1 MVMALER
8 WEAALKYLVKRLV
21 MIRKLLSGNDDFEK
35 LCVKAG
41 LTRIFRSI
49 LPFIAF

>member
-8 WEAALKYLVKRLV
+8 WEVVLEYLVKRFV
-21 MIRKLLSGNDDFEK
+21 MIRKLLAGNDDSEK